1 MKESGDGKKGQKG
14 GPELCCI
21 LLSVTEVLLKGPSP
35 VVLENSVRNKLATPG
50 GVVLRRKHLEK
61 EGSR

>member
-1 MKESGDGKKGQKG
+1 MKESGDGTKGQKG

-21 LLSVTEVLLKGPSP
+21 LLSVTAVLLKGPSP
-35 VVLENSVRNKLATPG
+35 MVLENSVRNKLATPG
-50 GVVLRRKHLEK
+50 GGCCIEMEALG